1 MLFIATFVS
10 FVSFF
15 LLLTHVSRS
24 TMMKLV
30 GHKGWVDVILHL
42 SILFLFFGTSTE
54 GLLQA
59 EAAGICFS
67 LYLRLYHRL
76 IGYSRFDWRTRKWRH
91 FQGPWATYFLRA
103 N

>member
-10 FVSFF
+10 FVSFM
-15 LLLTHVSRS
+15 LLLQHISRS
-24 TMMKLV
+24 TMRKLV
-30 GHKGWVDVILHL
+30 GHKGWVDVVLHL

-67 LYLRLYHRL
+67 IYLRLYAKL
-76 IGYSRFDWRTRKWRH
+76 IGYSRFDWRQRRWRH
-91 FQGPWATYFLRA
+91 FNGTLSNYLRT
-103 N
+103 